1 MIQKY
6 ASNNIYYPQTTEEK
20 KKQLHTN
27 YAAIKKYNNASV
39 SLP

>member
-6 ASNNIYYPQTTEEK
+6 ASNNIYYPQTTEG

-27 YAAIKKYNNASV
+27 YAAIKKYNNVSV